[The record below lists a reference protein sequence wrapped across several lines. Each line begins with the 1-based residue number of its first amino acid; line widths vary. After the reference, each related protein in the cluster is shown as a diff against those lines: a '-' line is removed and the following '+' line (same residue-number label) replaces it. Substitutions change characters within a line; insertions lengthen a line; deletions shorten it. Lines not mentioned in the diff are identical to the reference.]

1 MPRALAKRYRPSK
14 WRVGISP
21 QDHNAM
27 GGALFQASIDY
38 QLEAA
43 KQRRNQAEREMALT
57 DRLQQC
63 PKCGSGAYR
72 ERKAASSA

>member
-1 MPRALAKRYRPSK
+1 
-14 WRVGISP
+14 
-21 QDHNAM
+21 M

-43 KQRRNQAEREMALT
+43 KQRRNGAGREMELM

-63 PKCGSGAYR
+63 PRCGSGAYR
-72 ERKAASSA
+72 ERKAPPSA